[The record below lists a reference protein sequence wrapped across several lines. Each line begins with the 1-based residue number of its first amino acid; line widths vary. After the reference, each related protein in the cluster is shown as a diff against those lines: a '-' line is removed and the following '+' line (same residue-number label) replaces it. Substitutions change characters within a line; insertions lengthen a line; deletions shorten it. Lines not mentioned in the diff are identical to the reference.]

1 MLQGMSVQ
9 APAMKTQLPSSV
21 KQIRQAI
28 ALALLGLWLGCG
40 LSCVGQL
47 LGSNALCASGAQAG
61 ASACCHHHKSPTSS
75 PDEEKESPG
84 VSGSTCCDAITKP
97 SATSLQPPVAGIVTS
112 GFAGLGAAA
121 AGTILPLPPPV
132 ITNRLLADK
141 PPLVPPVQLLDGP
154 HFAHDPPVR
163 S

>member
-1 MLQGMSVQ
+1 
-9 APAMKTQLPSSV
+9 MKTPQYNLPEW
-21 KQIRQAI
+21 IRHTV
-28 ALALLGLWLGCG
+28 ALVLLGLWVGCG
-40 LSCVGQL
+40 LVCTGQSF
-47 LGSNALCASGAQAG
+47 GSDLWCASVQEEAG
-61 ASACCHHHKSPTSS
+61 SACCKRHKSPVNF
-75 PDEEKESPG
+75 PDEG
-84 VSGSTCCDAITKP
+84 GNANVVSGTACCDAITKP

-121 AGTILPLPPPV
+121 AGTILPLPAPV

-154 HFAHDPPVR
+154 HFAHGPPAR